1 MSGKVVDALGG
12 FEIGPADGLGE
23 LEVSRTGADEGG
35 HMAPAAQ
42 HLAEIVAVGTD
53 IESLGAMDPKT
64 DDGEGDFQNFV
75 FIDAH
80 LAGGTFN
87 GFSFPGQLVER
98 NTVLLDGRDHGRN
111 LVEFPGEFG
120 KGGFDGAA
128 FEGGDGPGL
137 KDFAGGV
144 LGIGGFAE
152 LEGALVLLVLGHEQ
166 ILNAGGLADH
176 EHEEAG
182 GDGIERA
189 AVANLALLKASTDEV
204 DNIMGGLAGG
214 LVDEQ

>member
-12 FEIGPADGLGE
+12 LEIGPADGLGK
-23 LEVSRTGADEGG
+23 LEVSRAGADERG

-42 HLAEIVAVGTD
+42 HLAEVVAVGAD
-53 IESLGAMDPKT
+53 IKSLGAMDPKT
-64 DDGEGDFQNFV
+64 DDGERDFQDFV

-80 LAGGTFN
+80 LAGGAFN
-87 GFSFPGQLVER
+87 GFSFPGQLVKR
-98 NTVLLDGRDHGRN
+98 NAVLLDGRDHGRN

-120 KGGFDGAA
+120 KGGFDGTA
-128 FEGGDGPGL
+128 FQGRDGPGFE
-137 KDFAGGV
+137 DFSGGV
-144 LGIGGFAE
+144 LGIGGFPE

-166 ILNAGGLADH
+166 ILDAGGLADH

-189 AVANLALLKASTDEV
+189 AVANLALLKASTDKV
-204 DNIMGGLAGG
+204 DNIMGGFAGG